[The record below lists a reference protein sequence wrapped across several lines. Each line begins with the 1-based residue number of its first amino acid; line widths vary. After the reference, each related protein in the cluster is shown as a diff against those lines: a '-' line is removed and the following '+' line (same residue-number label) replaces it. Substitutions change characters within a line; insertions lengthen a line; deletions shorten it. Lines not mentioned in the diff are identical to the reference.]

1 MHRPKVNNFKEV
13 KIKEDK
19 EQSRCPVGSER
30 AIGWGSGV
38 AESEGGYGKDEI
50 SISSGVP
57 GFWQQRSQ
65 KGGRVWQGVDER
77 RRDKRYEIPR
87 SLLPLRHVSHTKR
100 SDKCARF
107 ARWALA
113 FS

>member
-1 MHRPKVNNFKEV
+1 MGKTKFQFRLGFRGFGNKGAK
-13 KIKEDK
+13 
-19 EQSRCPVGSER
+19 R
-30 AIGWGSGV
+30 A
-38 AESEGGYGKDEI
+38 DEC
-50 SISSGVP
+50 
-57 GFWQQRSQ
+57 
-65 KGGRVWQGVDER
+65 GRGVDER

>member
-1 MHRPKVNNFKEV
+1 M
-13 KIKEDK
+13 
-19 EQSRCPVGSER
+19 GSER

-38 AESEGGYGKDEI
+38 AESEGGYGRDEI
-50 SISSGVP
+50 YDFVWGSGVLATKEP
-57 GFWQQRSQ
+57 
-65 KGGRVWQGVDER
+65 KGRTSVAGVDER

-100 SDKCARF
+100 SDKDARF